1 MRAIDAAVGEIPAG
15 DAEALIR
22 TAKRVKQ
29 IVFAADVYDPAREIP
44 GLLKAAAAGELPES
58 ALLTNLGRIFA
69 AAEIASDALTV
80 MSPDGD
86 GAVEQNVNR
95 SMAVLN
101 AGATVTVLATVGS
114 VSWVPVVG
122 QVVVL
127 TTGLWLAGDWVYNSY
142 EHGGWAK
149 TAADATGNFVTHTA
163 PHAVAV
169 AVSSAGDWI
178 GDLFS

>member
-22 TAKRVKQ
+22 TANRVKQ

-44 GLLKAAAAGELPES
+44 GLLKAAAAGGLPES

-69 AAEIASDALTV
+69 AAGIASDALTV

-95 SMAVLN
+95 SVGGSPGQVIRGSASTPR
-101 AGATVTVLATVGS
+101 GGRGSTVTPCARRRDYPAASGEFS
-114 VSWVPVVG
+114 R
-122 QVVVL
+122 
-127 TTGLWLAGDWVYNSY
+127 WL
-142 EHGGWAK
+142 
-149 TAADATGNFVTHTA
+149 
-163 PHAVAV
+163 
-169 AVSSAGDWI
+169 
-178 GDLFS
+178 LR